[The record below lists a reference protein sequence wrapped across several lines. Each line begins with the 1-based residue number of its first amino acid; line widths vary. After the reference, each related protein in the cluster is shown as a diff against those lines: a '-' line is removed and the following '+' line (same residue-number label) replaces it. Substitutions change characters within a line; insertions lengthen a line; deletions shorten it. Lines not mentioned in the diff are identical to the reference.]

1 MSSRQDQL
9 IRLLALYRPALLKV
23 ANQQLDSDVR
33 QKEGASD
40 LVQRTLEEASRTIDA
55 FKGKTPGELKKW
67 LVTILKHNISDAR
80 SYYRADKRSVSRERS
95 LTADNVRALLEEVAA
110 REQRHRDE
118 SRSATDDL
126 RRLRAS
132 LEQLKPAERKLIEWR
147 FTKKMTFEAIA
158 KKLGKKE
165 DAARMAVGRVLKK
178 LRRMLDPN
186 VDDPSAKP

>member
-1 MSSRQDQL
+1 MNS
-9 IRLLALYRPALLKV
+9 IERLLALYHPALLKV
-23 ANQQLDSDVR
+23 ANQQLDSDVK

-40 LVQRTLEEASRTIDA
+40 LVQRTLEEAARTIDA
-55 FKGKTPGELKKW
+55 FKGKTPTELKKW
-67 LVTILKHNISDAR
+67 LTTILLHNISDAR

-95 LTADNVRALLEEVAA
+95 LTADNVRVLLEQVASKEHK
-110 REQRHRDE
+110 RRDE

-126 RRLRAS
+126 RKLRSAI
-132 LEQLKPAERKLIEWR
+132 ERLKPAERKLIEWR

-178 LRRMLDPN
+178 LREMLDPN